1 MLTPTEQA
9 TTQDPRSAK
18 QKRSRERSAKRRK
31 ERKAEADRVAELE
44 GLAEQGPLT
53 EGQAAEL
60 AALKP
65 EVARRERQ
73 NTAKDAKQYQ
83 ARRAEADRVAELERL
98 AEQGPLTEGQAAELA
113 ELQPKVARRKQQKKA
128 SRAEHRQARRAG
140 ADRVAE
146 LEELAEQGPLTEEQA
161 AELAELQPKVARQKQ
176 QRKESDAKY
185 RQARKAAADRIVVLE
200 ALAERGPL
208 TEEQVA
214 ELAALRPKVAEWKQ
228 QKNAFSAKYRQ
239 ARKAAADRI
248 VVLEALAERGPLTE
262 EQVAELAALR
272 PKVAEWKQQ
281 KNAFSAKYRQ
291 TGKAAADRVAVLE
304 ELAGRGPLTEEQV
317 AELAA
322 LRLKVAEWKQQKK
335 EDNAKQY
342 QARKAA
348 ADRVAE
354 LEELAGRGPLT
365 EEQAAELAEL
375 QPKVARRKQ
384 QKKANRAEYRQAR
397 RADADRVAE
406 LEELAGRGPLT
417 EEQAAELRALR
428 QKVAGRGPQKK
439 GRDVMDTGMS
449 GAPVAGRD
457 VPISGPEGASEWT
470 GADRDDRGARSD
482 GGVDLGASVDEVMGD
497 SAGEGRAAASLSDL
511 DEDRQ
516 TGLEES
522 GELDAV
528 VQAEWEESGVPD
540 AVVQAEWEES
550 GDGLDDAEKEQ
561 VEGVAG
567 DVGPDVRVAQL
578 RESLEQAESYLATFD
593 ALPGWDEM
601 LRADFATL
609 PMFDQGLRRAWEEER
624 GRVEALWAELTGMVD
639 DEGEPA
645 GEQMGE
651 SGVGRAAALV
661 LTEIATL
668 AELAGRMDRH
678 LRAMPP
684 EFNPNRVRENV
695 ETAKQWVR
703 QGQWTPA
710 ELQAVESRLGAME
723 AAERRLRNARRMKV
737 REVFVQ
743 ARQTIAQGRVP
754 VTYFEGGVPGG
765 VSSRSDVRL
774 GFEVEFKL
782 PGENFDARVNSLGA
796 ELEREELVDWRTGHG
811 SKLVSKNEAEAIAAD
826 GRWALIE
833 EAERFEVEATSPIL
847 RSDTVWPSME
857 KLLTAVRG
865 HGGYGSE
872 SGGHINV
879 SFEWQLTP
887 VQYVRVAQIAKVS
900 EAVLYRL
907 GNVAGGDESKQRDVT
922 VAGTIS
928 LPSDPYAVD
937 DDTGADGY
945 RSLPNPKDRNRA
957 VRFDVVGVV
966 DDRLEFRVW
975 AGDAGEL
982 TGNPALWQVR
992 SELSAAMMLAGT
1004 DSAIY
1009 RELDRLMG
1017 DPDLLGYDDQV
1028 RDEGV
1033 WLEKLAEFLELLP
1046 LSEAGQAQVVQLF
1059 AWTRPWRLSG
1069 PVEGY
1074 PALVVSLP
1082 QYSVLFPAPGA
1093 SKAQVVAQAYS
1104 YQLYKDTSLV
1114 VARVTSDG
1122 SGIRLRNGQAINF
1135 GLFARLLAAHKV
1147 GRGWHNEKMW
1157 TLLAI
1162 PGAPYA
1168 LLSAVLQVVKGPVLA
1183 TTSDVYRTTDGR
1195 LIAGDYERQ
1204 SDGRV
1209 RFRPTRDGWIEFTKN
1224 KDEPSRFTGKFDLGE
1239 ALMDSR
1245 TRLFLDDPVE
1255 VYRYWPARAV
1265 PVPVGLP
1272 VDAVRVP
1279 VPVDVIV
1286 GGGLAEFVR
1295 GGVAGSTGGP
1305 VVLVSQGDPGVGVVV
1320 LPGQGSDLARDLGCV
1335 VVVLTPGPVGGTPQW
1350 TVFAADGSAGP
1361 VDGSVAGVLTG
1372 GRGGLAGLAEA
1383 SAGVPGSEAEKSS
1396 ADTEQMGC
1404 GNRGVGG
1411 VGGAHPHRGRPGQ
1424 AAGVAGEGR

>member
-1 MLTPTEQA
+1 M
-9 TTQDPRSAK
+9 
-18 QKRSRERSAKRRK
+18 
-31 ERKAEADRVAELE
+31 
-44 GLAEQGPLT
+44 
-53 EGQAAEL
+53 
-60 AALKP
+60 
-65 EVARRERQ
+65 
-73 NTAKDAKQYQ
+73 
-83 ARRAEADRVAELERL
+83 
-98 AEQGPLTEGQAAELA
+98 
-113 ELQPKVARRKQQKKA
+113 
-128 SRAEHRQARRAG
+128 
-140 ADRVAE
+140 
-146 LEELAEQGPLTEEQA
+146 
-161 AELAELQPKVARQKQ
+161 
-176 QRKESDAKY
+176 
-185 RQARKAAADRIVVLE
+185 
-200 ALAERGPL
+200 
-208 TEEQVA
+208 
-214 ELAALRPKVAEWKQ
+214 
-228 QKNAFSAKYRQ
+228 
-239 ARKAAADRI
+239 
-248 VVLEALAERGPLTE
+248 
-262 EQVAELAALR
+262 
-272 PKVAEWKQQ
+272 
-281 KNAFSAKYRQ
+281 
-291 TGKAAADRVAVLE
+291 
-304 ELAGRGPLTEEQV
+304 
-317 AELAA
+317 
-322 LRLKVAEWKQQKK
+322 
-335 EDNAKQY
+335 
-342 QARKAA
+342 
-348 ADRVAE
+348 
-354 LEELAGRGPLT
+354 
-365 EEQAAELAEL
+365 
-375 QPKVARRKQ
+375 
-384 QKKANRAEYRQAR
+384 
-397 RADADRVAE
+397 
-406 LEELAGRGPLT
+406 
-417 EEQAAELRALR
+417 
-428 QKVAGRGPQKK
+428 
-439 GRDVMDTGMS
+439 
-449 GAPVAGRD
+449 
-457 VPISGPEGASEWT
+457 
-470 GADRDDRGARSD
+470 
-482 GGVDLGASVDEVMGD
+482 
-497 SAGEGRAAASLSDL
+497 
-511 DEDRQ
+511 
-516 TGLEES
+516 
-522 GELDAV
+522 
-528 VQAEWEESGVPD
+528 
-540 AVVQAEWEES
+540 
-550 GDGLDDAEKEQ
+550 
-561 VEGVAG
+561 
-567 DVGPDVRVAQL
+567 
-578 RESLEQAESYLATFD
+578 
-593 ALPGWDEM
+593 
-601 LRADFATL
+601 
-609 PMFDQGLRRAWEEER
+609 
-624 GRVEALWAELTGMVD
+624 
-639 DEGEPA
+639 
-645 GEQMGE
+645 
-651 SGVGRAAALV
+651 
-661 LTEIATL
+661 
-668 AELAGRMDRH
+668 
-678 LRAMPP
+678 
-684 EFNPNRVRENV
+684 
-695 ETAKQWVR
+695 
-703 QGQWTPA
+703 
-710 ELQAVESRLGAME
+710 
-723 AAERRLRNARRMKV
+723 
-737 REVFVQ
+737 
-743 ARQTIAQGRVP
+743 
-754 VTYFEGGVPGG
+754 
-765 VSSRSDVRL
+765 
-774 GFEVEFKL
+774 
-782 PGENFDARVNSLGA
+782 
-796 ELEREELVDWRTGHG
+796 
-811 SKLVSKNEAEAIAAD
+811 
-826 GRWALIE
+826 
-833 EAERFEVEATSPIL
+833 
-847 RSDTVWPSME
+847 
-857 KLLTAVRG
+857 
-865 HGGYGSE
+865 
-872 SGGHINV
+872 
-879 SFEWQLTP
+879 TP

-1372 GRGGLAGLAEA
+1372 GVGAWPVWRRPRLVFRAVKLRNRVRTRNKWVAEIEALVALEERTRTEADQGRLLALREKDDDLLRLEKELEEMRDRLKKIRRCWSRCWPGGDWPRGLRAWGKVGSRTSRMQWCRAGYRSRLGLIGTNTM
-1383 SAGVPGSEAEKSS
+1383 SG
-1396 ADTEQMGC
+1396 
-1404 GNRGVGG
+1404 RVGWDRSRC
-1411 VGGAHPHRGRPGQ
+1411 VGTGRRRSD
-1424 AAGVAGEGR
+1424 VSRT